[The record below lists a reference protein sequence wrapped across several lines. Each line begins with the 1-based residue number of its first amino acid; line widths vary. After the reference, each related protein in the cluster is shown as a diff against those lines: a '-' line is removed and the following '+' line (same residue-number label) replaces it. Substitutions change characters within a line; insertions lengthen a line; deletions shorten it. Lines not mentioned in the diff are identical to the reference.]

1 MQSKI
6 LNAAIVCAGNPSH
19 CERLGVLRRLCIRV
33 LVLELPTQL
42 FQALFSVDFAMLTR
56 DYGECSRYS
65 RSSVGTPE
73 LKDVK
78 HVY

>member
-1 MQSKI
+1 MCWKSQS
-6 LNAAIVCAGNPSH
+6 
-19 CERLGVLRRLCIRV
+19 LRTVASFEKTLCIRV
-33 LVLELPTQL
+33 LVLELPTQW

-56 DYGECSRYS
+56 DYRECSRYS